1 MNHKAMLILLSFCLQ
16 ASCLSAQD
24 SIPFDETNWE
34 FSGDYELTTHL
45 GKPAVRLDKA
55 RATSIQLDFRNGI
68 IRYKVAFTADRGFV
82 GIDARMKDEA
92 NYEEFYMRAH
102 QSGNPDAMQY
112 TPVYNGIAGWQIHVG
127 EGYSGAHQ
135 YQFDRWMEVK
145 LVFRDQE
152 LEIFIDDMETPV
164 LYANN
169 LEYNESG
176 GVALYSAMKTAYF
189 ADVRI
194 ESLENPEIVSD
205 AKPGV
210 IPEPGIIPAWQVS
223 LEAFDYEAQAQ
234 VKRIAAEMI
243 QDFHWMSI
251 EANHAG
257 LTNLAKAGGLEEGK
271 NTRWAMVT
279 IEAEEAQVV
288 KMDLGYS
295 DAILVYVNGVLV
307 YGGSRVF
314 RSRDYRYLGTIGYFD
329 QLYLP
334 LKAGENEIICA
345 VGEVM
350 GGWAIQAKIYDL
362 DGKVVE

>member
-1 MNHKAMLILLSFCLQ
+1 MNHKAMLVLLSFCLQ
-16 ASCLSAQD
+16 AIFLSAQD

-34 FSGDYELTTHL
+34 FSGDYELTTYL

-55 RATSIQLDFRNGI
+55 RATSTRQIFRNGI
-68 IRYKVAFTADRGFV
+68 IRYKVAFTPERGFV
-82 GIDARMKDEA
+82 GINARMKDEA
-92 NYEEFYMRAH
+92 NHEEFYMRAH

-112 TPVYNGIAGWQIHVG
+112 TPVHNGIAGWQIHVG
-127 EGYSGAHQ
+127 EGYSGAHRF
-135 YQFDRWMEVK
+135 QFDRWMEVK
-145 LVFRDQE
+145 LVFRDRE

-164 LYANN
+164 LYTNN

-176 GVALYSAMKTAYF
+176 KVALYSAMKTAYF

-194 ESLENPEIVSD
+194 ESVENPEIVS
-205 AKPGV
+205 ATKPV
-210 IPEPGIIPAWQVS
+210 AVPEPGIIPVWQVS
-223 LEAFDYEAQAQ
+223 REAFDYEEQEQ
-234 VKRIAAEMI
+234 IRELPAEMRREY
-243 QDFHWMSI
+243 QWMSI

-271 NTRWAMVT
+271 NTRWATVG
-279 IEAEEAQVV
+279 IEAEVDQVV

-329 QLYLP
+329 QIYLP
-334 LKAGENEIICA
+334 LREGQNEVTCA

-350 GGWAIQAKIYDL
+350 GGWAIQAKISDL
-362 DGKVVE
+362 AGKVME